1 MIWKERHTMFAKTTT
16 LKNASGLHARPASEF
31 VALAKQ
37 FESRVFLRNLDKPGA
52 EPANAKSIVRVLAEG
67 IPSGAQIELSAEGA
81 DAQEAICQLIAM
93 VESGFGEE

>member
-1 MIWKERHTMFAKTTT
+1 MFSMTTT

-37 FESRVFLRNLDKPGA
+37 YESRVFLRNLEKPDS

-67 IPSGAQIELSAEGA
+67 IPSGARIDLSAEGPDEREVIA
-81 DAQEAICQLIAM
+81 RLIEL
-93 VESGFGEE
+93 VESNFGEE